1 MPEAKVT
8 SVNNVLSHTR
18 LILMTRYFRRVWQ
31 MTKDS
36 PLQWSDVYI
45 IIYLI
50 SLKNRKT
57 LIMSLLERADVPL
70 LRRKLSVRWWWL
82 NGHVAVVSLLP
93 LMYWCFTTVVE
104 LLERQIVIFINVFI
118 SGNLV
123 ARFEYSAFFMN
134 SWPSSVS
141 KALHH
146 HFHLSNTDKNHLHWR
161 RFFSL

>member
-31 MTKDS
+31 MTKDP

-57 LIMSLLERADVPL
+57 VIMSLLERADVPL
-70 LRRKLSVRWWWL
+70 LRKKLS
-82 NGHVAVVSLLP
+82 GGS
-93 LMYWCFTTVVE
+93 
-104 LLERQIVIFINVFI
+104 
-118 SGNLV
+118 
-123 ARFEYSAFFMN
+123 
-134 SWPSSVS
+134 
-141 KALHH
+141 
-146 HFHLSNTDKNHLHWR
+146 
-161 RFFSL
+161 